1 MTHDKPYWN
10 AEIDSLRMEF
20 EKAGIGDG
28 AALDKAVHF
37 LAEFGTSPMGDIS
50 AMIGIYTCLGFASGQ
65 LGDMER
71 LNRFTI
77 QI

>member
-1 MTHDKPYWN
+1 MTHDKPYWK
-10 AEIDSLRMEF
+10 AEIDSLRMELG
-20 EKAGIGDG
+20 KVGIGDTE
-28 AALDKAVHF
+28 ALDKAAHF

-71 LNRFTI
+71 LNRFTYKI
-77 QI
+77 